1 MRRYGEDRPQS
12 PSRVGEDLRAN
23 PMRSFAV
30 EAALEHK
37 VRNLERQAR
46 LLAGAQEE
54 ASAMRE
60 QLRVKTRALEEAEE
74 RLREVQEQNDWLE
87 QRLEYRVNEFKEM
100 AKKDQMINHDLR
112 VTDAAMAALQA
123 DYDKLEAQS
132 GERDQDIRLLR
143 RRLEEGD
150 AELRIQRAENEELRS
165 ALSRNEVTL
174 EAWRAR
180 AWRAQI
186 KEQSESIGRV
196 KGTQQQHWEALL
208 QSHSEE
214 LDRTARDN
222 QELRAALTVANR
234 RIKEQ
239 EDEKHALSDKSDV
252 IEGVKDLFV
261 RSTEA
266 KILWDRCGH
275 VMPQLL
281 TKIDMFRTS

>member
-1 MRRYGEDRPQS
+1 
-12 PSRVGEDLRAN
+12 
-23 PMRSFAV
+23 MRSFAV